1 MLNLKKMK
9 ENNFKDIVMKILN
22 TEKVT
27 GRMLI
32 LIDKINEKIKNT
44 EIEKGKMINYIDK
57 KNVKIT
63 IKKQEK
69 KKEIASVIKLI
80 KKRKKN

>member
-9 ENNFKDIVMKILN
+9 ENRSNVNVMKILN

-44 EIEKGKMINYIDK
+44 EIEKEKCIIYIYK

-63 IKKQEK
+63 IIEIEK
-69 KKEIASVIKLI
+69 K
-80 KKRKKN
+80 N